1 MFNSLFSVAIWVSW
15 YQKGFLDFTE
25 VSGSS
30 ISWTICSFPSY
41 CFVFM
46 SAFSNDNARR
56 KSRCHCA
63 IDPKPVCSYC
73 LIARRIVVHLF
84 LFCFVFC
91 FLIGLAVT
99 TLSVAMP
106 LVLWRFWLGGRKGIW
121 PVKEREWWGAG
132 VVVCSEDSGLHMAQL
147 MPLSLASVKSRLVLP
162 FWYRLTLV
170 VLDKGSLHVCVYHCR
185 LM

>member
-1 MFNSLFSVAIWVSW
+1 MFNSLFSVATWVSW

-46 SAFSNDNARR
+46 IAFSNDNARQK
-56 KSRCHCA
+56 KSMSLRNR
-63 IDPKPVCSYC
+63 PKTSCSYC

-106 LVLWRFWLGGRKGIW
+106 LVL
-121 PVKEREWWGAG
+121 
-132 VVVCSEDSGLHMAQL
+132 
-147 MPLSLASVKSRLVLP
+147 
-162 FWYRLTLV
+162 
-170 VLDKGSLHVCVYHCR
+170 
-185 LM
+185 